1 MDDFERAAQSVA
13 HGDNFDDAA
22 AATVD
27 DQRAGLRNA
36 LYDALLANPDVTARA
51 TRLGRQTGLAPDL
64 VERNLPEIERSTRLD
79 QLDALPKE
87 NPVLADWLADP
98 VNARLAH
105 DDLDTLGQFG
115 QTALFR
121 PPAAPQ
127 LRGDYGFAQA
137 SRDLRA
143 TQDRS
148 ASAVSQYV
156 ERNLP
161 ASEVFGR
168 ERTSLEGITEPIL
181 RGVARARRGI
191 TLLMGM
197 AGLYDGDPAGLA
209 VRLASQNRKA
219 ESYPVPENVQQGQRA
234 ISDAESF
241 GEAAWAILTHPGAV
255 KETVFESLG
264 ASAPS
269 LLGAAGLSV
278 FGPAG
283 TAAGAGTGSFVVEY
297 SSTLQDVMNENGIN
311 ASDPLA
317 LHAALNNPD
326 LMDAAREKALARGV
340 PIAAFDAITAGF
352 AGKLLLGAKPTA
364 GSAATRTAG
373 ELGLQAGGGAAG
385 EATAQYN
392 TDEFKPGDILL
403 EAIAELP
410 TGVVEVP
417 ANYRHALDKA
427 QRSEQ
432 QTKGIEELNN
442 LAKASKVA
450 ARDPET
456 FQTLI
461 AAAAEDGP
469 VQAVFIDAKTLMQ
482 SGLAPEMVKASPAV
496 AAQLDRALL
505 TGGQIAIPVDE
516 YAARIAP
523 TELAPQLL
531 DHLKTEP
538 DGFTRAEA
546 QQYMQDAAPELQ
558 AEFER
563 VLAEQQGDEA
573 FRASADAV
581 KANIKGQLDTAARFT
596 PQVNDAY
603 SALAGNWYAVQAARL
618 GTTPEDLYQRLPLGI
633 VAENVAGGQQ
643 FEQEAVESP
652 EFKAWFGDSR
662 VVDAEGKPMVV
673 YHGTGA
679 DFDAFDRTKGRR
691 GNLGDGIYFT
701 PDANVASTFAGR
713 TTFDK
718 TGGNVMPVYVSLKN
732 PAIVRG
738 ADIGA
743 ERAGH
748 DGVIQVDDQG
758 RIKTVVAF
766 RPEQIKSATGNR
778 GTFDPNDPNILHQSG
793 LTPTEQ
799 AMQRWRDSLGRVN
812 PRNLDYVPKL
822 DTPAVLREMGVK
834 DARIELPTRYLLAI
848 RQKHP
853 DVPLAVFENLPALL
867 ADPLLSMPSRE
878 GGIDVVIDAVSESGA
893 PLVVGVR
900 DGRVRTVTP
909 IDPEDGRSSADR
921 ITARWNHALKK
932 PGAKLYAR
940 NKEAL
945 TDARASMRGVT
956 EADRAD
962 VRRDPLRAAPGLIP
976 LHRDSHNTANVVTR
990 TQLVKKRGAEFYQ
1003 KSTAPRGAF
1012 NPETLQI
1019 SLLKGA
1025 DLSTFLHET
1034 GHFFL
1039 EAQIDMAGRLQQEA
1053 QTFGVDTLKPGE
1065 RELLADTDALLRW
1078 FGVRD
1083 LAEWHNLDFEEK
1095 RIYHEQFARGFEAY
1109 LFEGNAPSIE
1119 LQGLFQRFRAW
1130 LLNVYRDLKVL
1141 NVELTDEVRGV
1152 MDRMLATNE
1161 QIQLAEQGRSM
1172 MPLFASPEQAG
1183 MTPEE
1188 FAAYQA
1194 LGVDATNEAAQDL
1207 QARGLRDMQ
1216 WLHNTRGRVIKKL
1229 KKQSAARRAE
1239 MQMDARREVMSQP
1252 LYRAWDFLTR
1262 KLTDND
1268 KLQPQDLQPGEQVN
1282 NPAGLTAGRLDL
1294 GALAEMGV
1302 PDEVVNAVK
1311 ARKMTAKDGLHPDLV
1326 ADLFGFSSGDELVRA
1341 LAAAE
1346 TPKAEIDA
1354 LTDVRMLENYGE
1366 LATPEAIE
1374 RAADTAIHNDAR
1386 ARFTATEANALAK
1399 ATGRRGVL
1407 VSAAKEYAAA
1417 IIGRTKVRNLRP
1429 GQYTSME
1436 AKAARAAKRA
1446 MDTGDLATAAAEK
1459 RNQVIQQQAARA
1471 TYSAQEEVD
1480 RIVRHFKQIKKP
1492 GSQKNMRGD
1501 SLLQMNALLARFDL
1515 RTKPDDTRKPLADWV
1530 TEEAER
1536 LSAAIPALPGWVLDE
1551 QFVRPYKELTV
1562 AEMRELA
1569 EAVAQL
1575 EHLARREQNMYKA
1588 VRNQTY
1594 QAEVASVLDELKATN
1609 PDAFDDNGPLEYR
1622 KDALPLAKEMRARIK
1637 SKFDAEFINIEN
1649 LLDSITSGNGRQ
1661 VFESL
1666 FGRLSEAQ
1674 DARTAMMKELG
1685 GFLREFTKAYSAKEK
1700 LEMAFTKRLVPNT
1713 RLYMTREQRIA
1724 VALFNGSE
1732 EGRQRLRDGNRYNEQ
1747 QIQAIVDSLDEKDIA
1762 LVQAMWR
1769 MSDEKVWP
1777 QLAAV
1782 NERTV
1787 GIAPPKVKAVPFVH
1801 STLGALSGG
1810 YVPLVYDGDMDARA
1824 HDLNTNASVQD
1835 LLGGTATN
1843 AATQRSASKTRN
1855 DVVNRPLDLSLR
1867 GMAFKI
1873 NETVHDITHRE
1884 AVADTYRL
1892 LQNRELANTL
1902 RVIAGP
1908 DAYNALLYHVREV
1921 ASKPRTPTGFMEK
1934 AFWYLRKN
1942 TLINMMGASFNT
1954 VAINVLGASPAI
1966 RRVGA
1971 ARFIAAAGKLTG
1983 PGASERYHTILE
1995 KSDYMRQRLSSFDR
2009 DMNEELSRL
2018 NPSSMMPSM
2027 QFWFAGLS
2035 VMDRAI
2041 TMPTWL
2047 AAYEQ
2052 GLADNKND
2060 DAAAVGFA
2068 DRVIRQTQGSGRA
2081 VDLAKIAGG
2090 VGPAGEFKRILTM
2103 FYNFFG
2109 AQLGS
2114 IRRGAA
2120 VASGEFAAGNRA
2132 KAAGIITLDLLA
2144 IIVIP
2149 ATLEAIARGNCG
2161 DDPDADDYLYCAA
2174 RSSVLFAGGFF
2185 PILRDVLPY
2194 TWRQFDPDFTG
2205 GFGARLSPV
2214 ENALE
2219 TMARMPKA
2227 IMDTASGEATEA
2239 DDKTLVRGFGYLF
2252 GLPGFQ
2258 TWRTLDGYR
2267 ALSEGETDNPAVLLT
2282 GPPKD

>member
-1 MDDFERAAQSVA
+1 
-13 HGDNFDDAA
+13 
-22 AATVD
+22 
-27 DQRAGLRNA
+27 
-36 LYDALLANPDVTARA
+36 
-51 TRLGRQTGLAPDL
+51 
-64 VERNLPEIERSTRLD
+64 
-79 QLDALPKE
+79 
-87 NPVLADWLADP
+87 
-98 VNARLAH
+98 
-105 DDLDTLGQFG
+105 
-115 QTALFR
+115 
-121 PPAAPQ
+121 
-127 LRGDYGFAQA
+127 
-137 SRDLRA
+137 
-143 TQDRS
+143 
-148 ASAVSQYV
+148 
-156 ERNLP
+156 
-161 ASEVFGR
+161 
-168 ERTSLEGITEPIL
+168 
-181 RGVARARRGI
+181 
-191 TLLMGM
+191 
-197 AGLYDGDPAGLA
+197 
-209 VRLASQNRKA
+209 
-219 ESYPVPENVQQGQRA
+219 
-234 ISDAESF
+234 
-241 GEAAWAILTHPGAV
+241 
-255 KETVFESLG
+255 
-264 ASAPS
+264 
-269 LLGAAGLSV
+269 
-278 FGPAG
+278 
-283 TAAGAGTGSFVVEY
+283 
-297 SSTLQDVMNENGIN
+297 
-311 ASDPLA
+311 
-317 LHAALNNPD
+317 
-326 LMDAAREKALARGV
+326 MDAAREKALARGV

-652 EFKAWFGDSR
+652 EFKAWFGDSA

-673 YHGTGA
+673 YHGTNA
-679 DFDAFDRTKGRR
+679 DFSAFDPGRSGKANGLMFSR
-691 GNLGDGIYFT
+691 GIYLTANPEYAGAMAQGDGSNLIPAY
-701 PDANVASTFAGR
+701 AS
-713 TTFDK
+713 
-718 TGGNVMPVYVSLKN
+718 LQN
-732 PAIVRG
+732 PAVFNSY
-738 ADIGA
+738 A
-743 ERAGH
+743 EANKVGSAEWKRIESGGKH
-748 DGVIQVDDQG
+748 DGVIIMDQG
-758 RIKTVVAF
+758 AMSEVIAF
-766 RPEQIKSATGNR
+766 HPEQIKSATGNR
-778 GTFDPNDPNILHQSG
+778 GTFDPHDPNILHQSG

-799 AMQRWRDSLGRVN
+799 AIQRWRDSLGRVN

-822 DTPAVLREMGVK
+822 DTPAVLREMGVR
-834 DARIELPTRYLLAI
+834 DARLELPTRYLLAI

-1216 WLHNTRGRVIKKL
+1216 WLHNARGRVIKQLQRKA
-1229 KKQSAARRAE
+1229 SARRAE
-1239 MQMDARREVMSQP
+1239 VQMEARREVMSQP

-1302 PDEVVNAVK
+1302 PDEVINAVK
-1311 ARKMTAKDGLHPDLV
+1311 ARKMTAKDGLHPDVV
-1326 ADLFGFSSGDELVRA
+1326 AELFDFSSGDELVRA

-1354 LTDVRMLENYGE
+1354 LTDVRMLEIRQGQAQQRHHAGPVDGRYQ
-1366 LATPEAIE
+1366 
-1374 RAADTAIHNDAR
+1374 RCCAA
-1386 ARFTATEANALAK
+1386 
-1399 ATGRRGVL
+1399 GVWL
-1407 VSAAKEYAAA
+1407 C
-1417 IIGRTKVRNLRP
+1417 
-1429 GQYTSME
+1429 
-1436 AKAARAAKRA
+1436 
-1446 MDTGDLATAAAEK
+1446 
-1459 RNQVIQQQAARA
+1459 
-1471 TYSAQEEVD
+1471 
-1480 RIVRHFKQIKKP
+1480 
-1492 GSQKNMRGD
+1492 
-1501 SLLQMNALLARFDL
+1501 
-1515 RTKPDDTRKPLADWV
+1515 
-1530 TEEAER
+1530 R
-1536 LSAAIPALPGWVLDE
+1536 LC
-1551 QFVRPYKELTV
+1551 
-1562 AEMRELA
+1562 
-1569 EAVAQL
+1569 
-1575 EHLARREQNMYKA
+1575 
-1588 VRNQTY
+1588 
-1594 QAEVASVLDELKATN
+1594 
-1609 PDAFDDNGPLEYR
+1609 
-1622 KDALPLAKEMRARIK
+1622 
-1637 SKFDAEFINIEN
+1637 
-1649 LLDSITSGNGRQ
+1649 
-1661 VFESL
+1661 
-1666 FGRLSEAQ
+1666 
-1674 DARTAMMKELG
+1674 
-1685 GFLREFTKAYSAKEK
+1685 LREC
-1700 LEMAFTKRLVPNT
+1700 RL
-1713 RLYMTREQRIA
+1713 
-1724 VALFNGSE
+1724 
-1732 EGRQRLRDGNRYNEQ
+1732 
-1747 QIQAIVDSLDEKDIA
+1747 
-1762 LVQAMWR
+1762 
-1769 MSDEKVWP
+1769 
-1777 QLAAV
+1777 
-1782 NERTV
+1782 
-1787 GIAPPKVKAVPFVH
+1787 GI
-1801 STLGALSGG
+1801 
-1810 YVPLVYDGDMDARA
+1810 
-1824 HDLNTNASVQD
+1824 
-1835 LLGGTATN
+1835 
-1843 AATQRSASKTRN
+1843 
-1855 DVVNRPLDLSLR
+1855 
-1867 GMAFKI
+1867 
-1873 NETVHDITHRE
+1873 
-1884 AVADTYRL
+1884 
-1892 LQNRELANTL
+1892 
-1902 RVIAGP
+1902 
-1908 DAYNALLYHVREV
+1908 
-1921 ASKPRTPTGFMEK
+1921 
-1934 AFWYLRKN
+1934 
-1942 TLINMMGASFNT
+1942 
-1954 VAINVLGASPAI
+1954 
-1966 RRVGA
+1966 
-1971 ARFIAAAGKLTG
+1971 
-1983 PGASERYHTILE
+1983 
-1995 KSDYMRQRLSSFDR
+1995 
-2009 DMNEELSRL
+2009 
-2018 NPSSMMPSM
+2018 
-2027 QFWFAGLS
+2027 
-2035 VMDRAI
+2035 
-2041 TMPTWL
+2041 
-2047 AAYEQ
+2047 
-2052 GLADNKND
+2052 
-2060 DAAAVGFA
+2060 
-2068 DRVIRQTQGSGRA
+2068 
-2081 VDLAKIAGG
+2081 
-2090 VGPAGEFKRILTM
+2090 
-2103 FYNFFG
+2103 
-2109 AQLGS
+2109 
-2114 IRRGAA
+2114 
-2120 VASGEFAAGNRA
+2120 
-2132 KAAGIITLDLLA
+2132 
-2144 IIVIP
+2144 
-2149 ATLEAIARGNCG
+2149 
-2161 DDPDADDYLYCAA
+2161 
-2174 RSSVLFAGGFF
+2174 
-2185 PILRDVLPY
+2185 
-2194 TWRQFDPDFTG
+2194 
-2205 GFGARLSPV
+2205 
-2214 ENALE
+2214 
-2219 TMARMPKA
+2219 
-2227 IMDTASGEATEA
+2227 
-2239 DDKTLVRGFGYLF
+2239 
-2252 GLPGFQ
+2252 
-2258 TWRTLDGYR
+2258 
-2267 ALSEGETDNPAVLLT
+2267 
-2282 GPPKD
+2282 